1 MKRPLAAFALITL
14 VTIILL
20 PTVLSTNTVLAQS
33 SGYTIQSVEHIVEVM
48 FSGHVVVRDDIKV
61 SGSVTNGFQIGLP
74 SKYGA
79 SVLKAV
85 AYDEN
90 RVYPVELGGQLG
102 NQGGFYAAQVNFEG
116 ANPQSFSVVFLLSNS
131 LIGEDLGFFQ
141 FDYPAYPGFTT
152 AAGRCK
158 VTISLPAEPT
168 TITIS
173 KNDGELNATTYSRD
187 NLPAYTN
194 MPGMAAF
201 GIPSGLLQLTSI
213 STLNRQ
219 ISVNPAGVVSCLDSY
234 RITNKGATTLIAF
247 MLTLPSTAKNVVARD
262 ESGRVL
268 TSEILGVAGNSLLV
282 NATLSSY
289 TAQGQSTMLS
299 ADYNLPSSSSGNSF
313 NFTLF
318 PAFNYY
324 VDQATFTFTP
334 PEGAKITTPQSS
346 ALDSSSTLTTNT
358 YQDVLT
364 VNRQGVSYV
373 DSMVPAIDFMQI
385 TYDYNPIWSS
395 FKPTFWAFGLSA
407 IACVGIIFWR
417 KRKPAEEE
425 PAKPKQEKP
434 STSTVAPVETPQTKA
449 RAETPKA
456 ALRTTSELVRKF
468 VDDYDQR
475 KEISNEMNSLDSK
488 AQKGKIP
495 RRQYKVQRRALEV
508 RFESLTKNINESK
521 EVFRNA
527 GTAYVDLVRQLDSAE
542 ANFTE
547 ADEKIKSLEAQQR
560 SGEITIEEYKKEI
573 GDYQRRKDKADNAIN
588 GILLR
593 LREKMH

>member
-1 MKRPLAAFALITL
+1 MKRTLAAFALITL

-48 FSGHVVVRDDIKV
+48 FSGHTVVRDDVKV

-85 AYDEN
+85 AYDDN
-90 RVYPVELGGQLG
+90 RVYPVELGVQLG

-116 ANPQSFSVVFLLSNS
+116 ANPQSFTVEFVLSNS
-131 LIGEDLGFFQ
+131 LVGEDMGYYQL
-141 FDYPAYPGFTT
+141 DYPAYPGFTT
-152 AAGRCK
+152 AAGRCS
-158 VTISLPAEPT
+158 VTLSLPAEPT

-173 KNDGELNATTYSRD
+173 KSDGQVNSTTYSRN

-201 GIPSGLLQLTSI
+201 GIPFGLLQI
-213 STLNRQ
+213 STISSLNRQ
-219 ISVNPAGVVSCLDSY
+219 VSVNPAGVVSCSDSY
-234 RITNKGATTLIAF
+234 RITNKGATTLTSFI
-247 MLTLPSTAKNVVARD
+247 LSLPSTATNVVARD
-262 ESGRVL
+262 ESGRVITADL
-268 TSEILGVAGNSLLV
+268 LGVAGNTLLV

-289 TAQGQSTMLS
+289 VSKGQLTMLT
-299 ADYNLPSSSSGNSF
+299 ADYNLPSSSSVNSF

-318 PAFNYY
+318 GAFNYY

-334 PEGAKITTPQSS
+334 PEGAKITSPV
-346 ALDSSSTLTTNT
+346 DSSFSLTSSNF
-358 YQDVLT
+358 QDVIK

-373 DSMVPAIDFMQI
+373 DSAVPALDFMQI
-385 TYDYNPIWSS
+385 TYDYNPMWSS
-395 FKPTFWAFGLSA
+395 FRPTFWAFGISA

-417 KRKPAEEE
+417 RKKPTEEE
-425 PAKPKQEKP
+425 PEKTQPEKP
-434 STSTVAPVETPQTKA
+434 SASTPVEAPPTQA

-456 ALRTTSELVRKF
+456 ALHTTTELVHKF
-468 VDDYDQR
+468 VDEYEDR

-508 RFESLTKNINESK
+508 RFESLTRNMNESK
-521 EVFRNA
+521 EVFRSSGN
-527 GTAYVDLVRQLDSAE
+527 AYVDLVKQLDSAE
-542 ANFTE
+542 ANFNE

-560 SGEITIEEYKKEI
+560 SGEITIEEYKNKI
-573 GDYQRRKDKADNAIN
+573 GDYQRQKDKADSAIN

-593 LREKMH
+593 LREKMR